1 MPHQVKGILTV
12 LVDETV
18 TVGKIDTLIGKNGFD
33 LESIY
38 AVTNGVYFE
47 FFIDEIT
54 STSQTIDPVLEELSS
69 TPGVK
74 GAMWVN
80 DRDATEP
87 YWVTFSEA
95 TPKAICMELAN
106 RFFDKQKQLIDQCL
120 QSINELPEQ
129 MVVL

>member
-1 MPHQVKGILTV
+1 MPHTVKGILTV

-18 TVGKIDTLIGKNGFD
+18 TVGKVDTLITKNGFD
-33 LESIY
+33 HESIH
-38 AVTNGVYFE
+38 AMTDGAYFE

-54 STSQTIDPVLEELSS
+54 STSQTIDPVLEELSN

-80 DRDATEP
+80 DKDATEP

-95 TPKAICMELAN
+95 TSKVICLKLAN
-106 RFFDKQKQLIDQCL
+106 RFFDKQKKLIDQCL
-120 QSINELPEQ
+120 LTINELPEQ
-129 MVVL
+129 VVAL